1 MVVDAEVIIFL
12 SLSGN
17 RNHTPA
23 VLQVV
28 LWCTDSLKPKSS
40 LEEHSFLITDVR
52 FSPSMSRLATSS
64 FDKTVRVWDAD
75 NVYSLA
81 LFSRLQCNSFRVICT
96 RNCSNLRVWRL
107 TNLTLCRLTIRSVL
121 SRVIQHLLCHLI
133 FIQIKRILFAP
144 VIVMGKSAVGA

>member
-1 MVVDAEVIIFL
+1 VVVDAVVTIFIVF
-12 SLSGN
+12 
-17 RNHTPA
+17 RTVNHTLA

-75 NVYSLA
+75 NVYPLA
-81 LFSRLQCNSFRVICT
+81 FLF
-96 RNCSNLRVWRL
+96 
-107 TNLTLCRLTIRSVL
+107 
-121 SRVIQHLLCHLI
+121 
-133 FIQIKRILFAP
+133 LFAVYLFYSDIALETAP
-144 VIVMGKSAVGA
+144 ILGCGD